1 MKKIIILSL
10 IAISLSGCSKGN
22 DISYSKDAYNNADMT
37 FVGIPTILGLGVIG
51 STFPIT
57 PHYSLT
63 AKHVAKYSFNSVLAY
78 HPNCD
83 IAIIK
88 HNNQGRYIPELNQ
101 AYFNEDIKNYGYS
114 FISALPVSSSG
125 IVKKRLTMLS
135 SYNNKECPVMFSNT
149 GVVPGMS
156 GGPVYNKDE
165 QIIGVNVASQTGY
178 TEVLNN
184 KKQSFSGKEGEGL
197 LFVNL
202 GDIKGWMI
210 EEINKTE
217 DNGKLNFAF

>member
-1 MKKIIILSL
+1 MKKTIILSL
-10 IAISLSGCSKGN
+10 IALSLSGCSKGN
-22 DISYSKDAYNNADMT
+22 DLSYSKDAYNNADMT

-57 PHYSLT
+57 PNYSLT

-88 HNNQGRYIPELNQ
+88 HNNKGRYIPELNQ
-101 AYFNEDIKNYGYS
+101 TYFNEDIKNYGYS

-125 IVKKRLTMLS
+125 IVKKRLLMLS
-135 SYNNKECPVMFSNT
+135 SYNDKECPVMFSNS
-149 GVVPGMS
+149 GVVSGMS
-156 GGPVYNKDE
+156 GGPVYNTKN
-165 QIIGVNVASQTGY
+165 QIIGVNVASQSGY

-184 KKQSFSGKEGEGL
+184 KKQSFTGKEGEGL
-197 LFVNL
+197 LFVNI

-217 DNGKLNFAF
+217 DNGKLKFAF